1 MPSTVSQDTSGVT
14 TKTTKKHIVKSRES
28 ISSISDKYG
37 VSIDAILW
45 ANDLEED
52 DDLKIGQILKI
63 PPVSGVVH
71 TVVGGDT
78 ISEIAKKYHVTT
90 TDIVSVNNLR
100 NSASI
105 RTGMNLMIPGAIKK
119 TIPVEVK
126 KPEIS
131 LPKTNITKVATVI
144 KDTNDAK
151 IIQKEPPVSIVSKS
165 GLKERYAVK
174 YTGLS
179 RGFVG

>member
-1 MPSTVSQDTSGVT
+1 M
-14 TKTTKKHIVKSRES
+14 KARES

-71 TVVGGDT
+71 TVTNGDT

-105 RTGMNLMIPGAIKK
+105 RIGMDLMIPGAIKK
-119 TIPVEVK
+119 TIPVVEVK
-126 KPEIS
+126 KLEIS
-131 LPKTNITKVATVI
+131 LPKTNTAKVATVV

-151 IIQKEPPVSIVSKS
+151 ILQKEAPVNIVSKT